1 MQNGARAANTLGRGI
16 LSAGDR
22 LREMIVPDALASVV
36 TAPAGWIPG
45 ITGGGTRRQGEKD
58 GEKTA
63 EKLRR
68 ELEDVLTANCPL
80 CESVVAGVDKPFVKD
95 GEVDTS
101 WTL

>member
-58 GEKTA
+58 GEKKA
-63 EKLRR
+63 EK
-68 ELEDVLTANCPL
+68 
-80 CESVVAGVDKPFVKD
+80 
-95 GEVDTS
+95 
-101 WTL
+101 